1 MSRRGEQGFLRHAAV
16 VGALTL
22 VSRITGMLQS
32 RMLAAYLGNGA
43 AMDAFVVAFR
53 LPNLLRRFTA
63 EGTMTAAFLPTLNE
77 VAAREGEAAGKE
89 MAARFLGTLTGLL
102 SLLCLL
108 GVAAMGLL
116 TGLLMLGRLAPD
128 QPFWIQLQTLGR
140 VLAGSLPPPP
150 DLALT
155 TLLGRLM
162 FPYLVLVSLTAGL
175 AAVLNLRDRFGL
187 TASVSTFWNLAFMGF
202 GWLCLTLGPESWSR
216 ELDRTCVIFALAV
229 LVGGLVQLAV
239 LVPPFLRLGY
249 GLRPGL
255 FLRDEGVR
263 LALKR
268 MVPGILGSGV
278 HPINVLLSTFLASRL
293 AAGSQAVLF
302 NSNMLGEMV
311 LGLFAVSVATVS
323 LPALTRLAEARN
335 HRGFKDALGAAWRGT
350 ALMAIPGAVGMA
362 VLAQP
367 IVALIF
373 QNGRFGAADVS
384 WTAWTLGFQAVGLPF
399 IATQRIGAQAL
410 YALKDY
416 RGPAQAALLS
426 MGANLLLSWWLL
438 QLWGTGGI
446 ALANSLASLVGL
458 SWVLLRLRPRC
469 ELPLLFTGVGWGLFL
484 FASAPMALLAVLGGR
499 AFGLFGPYQHV
510 GPTLIRLLPLIGA
523 CAALYFGI
531 LKAIGNREA
540 AALWR
545 KAAGRLGS

>member
-1 MSRRGEQGFLRHAAV
+1 MKDKGFLRHAAV

-32 RMLAAYLGNGA
+32 RMLAAYLGVGGA
-43 AMDAFVVAFR
+43 ADAFFVAFR

-77 VAAREGEAAGKE
+77 VAAKEGEEAGKA
-89 MAARFLGTLTGLL
+89 MAARFLGTLTALL

-108 GVAAMGLL
+108 GVAGMGLL
-116 TGLLMLGRLAPD
+116 TGLLMLGRLAPN
-128 QPFWIQLQTLGR
+128 QPLWTQLQALGQ
-140 VLAGSLPPPP
+140 VLSGARPAPA

-175 AAVLNLRDRFGL
+175 SAVLNLRDRFGL

-202 GWLCLTLGPESWSR
+202 GAMCFAFGPAAWGR
-216 ELDRTCVIFALAV
+216 EADRASVVFAVAV

-239 LVPPFLRLGY
+239 LVPPFLRMGY
-249 GLRPGL
+249 GIRFGL
-255 FLRDEGVR
+255 FLKDGGVR

-293 AAGSQAVLF
+293 AEGSQTVLF

-323 LPALTRLAEARN
+323 LPAMSRLAEAKD
-335 HRGFKDALGAAWRGT
+335 HRGMTEALGVAWRGT
-350 ALMAIPGAVGMA
+350 AFLAIPGAVGMA
-362 VLAQP
+362 VLGQP

-373 QNGRFGAADVS
+373 QKGHFDAAAVS
-384 WTAWTLGFQAVGLPF
+384 WTAWTLAFQAVGLPF
-399 IATQRIGAQAL
+399 IAASRIGAQAL

-416 RGPAQAALLS
+416 RGPAQAAVMS
-426 MGANLLLSWWLL
+426 MGANLALSWWLL
-438 QLWGTGGI
+438 GIWGTGGI
-446 ALANSLASLVGL
+446 ALANGLASLVGL
-458 SWVLLRLRPRC
+458 GWILWRLRGRMTVPS
-469 ELPLLFTGVGWGLFL
+469 LFTAVGWTL
-484 FASAPMALLAVLGGR
+484 FALASLPMGLAALWGGR
-499 AFGLFGPYQHV
+499 ALGLFGNYQGV
-510 GPTLIRLLPLIGA
+510 PATALRLLPLIA
-523 CAALYFGI
+523 FSSAVYFG
-531 LKAIGNREA
+531 LLVLIGNREA
-540 AALWR
+540 KGLWSR
-545 KAAGRLGS
+545 VASRLGR

>member
-1 MSRRGEQGFLRHAAV
+1 MSRPGEQGFLRHAVV

-22 VSRITGMLQS
+22 VSRLTGMLQS

-89 MAARFLGTLTGLL
+89 MAARFLGTLAGLL
-102 SLLCLL
+102 ALVCVV

-128 QPFWIQLQTLGR
+128 QPLWIQLGALAR
-140 VLAGSLPPPP
+140 VLSGAEPVPA

-155 TLLGRLM
+155 TLLGRIM
-162 FPYLVLVSLTAGL
+162 FPYLLLVSLTAGL
-175 AAVLNLRDRFGL
+175 SAVLNLRERFGL
-187 TASVSTFWNLAFMGF
+187 TASVSTFWNLAFMAF
-202 GWLCLTLGPESWSR
+202 GALCFTLGPEAWAR
-216 ELDRTCVIFALAV
+216 ELDRACVIFATAV
-229 LVGGLVQLAV
+229 LVGGVVQLAV

-255 FLRDEGVR
+255 FLRDGGVR

-323 LPALTRLAEARN
+323 LPTLSRLAERGDR
-335 HRGFKDALGAAWRGT
+335 RGFREALGAAWRGT
-350 ALMAIPGAVGMA
+350 ALLAIPGAVGMA

-373 QNGRFGAADVS
+373 QNGRFGPSDVS

-399 IATQRIGAQAL
+399 IAAQRIGAQAL
-410 YALKDY
+410 YAQKDY

-426 MGANLLLSWWLL
+426 MAANLGLSWWLL
-438 QLWGTGGI
+438 GIWGTGGI
-446 ALANSLASLVGL
+446 ALANSLASLLGL
-458 SWVLLRLRPRC
+458 AWVLLRLRSRC
-469 ELPLLFTGVGWGLFL
+469 DLPLLFTAVGWTL
-484 FASAPMALLAVLGGR
+484 FALASLPMALLALLGGR
-499 AFGLFGPYQHV
+499 SLGLFGPYPGV
-510 GPTLIRLLPLIGA
+510 GPTLLRLLPLIGA

-531 LKAIGNREA
+531 LKGLGNRET

-545 KAAGRLGS
+545 KAARRS